1 MRIRAA
7 GFNGIA
13 AITWAADYLQKMS
26 GKLSVGLQLNGTS
39 PRSEKIASVAIGI
52 AGSANGRPFSI
63 GPMTAGKFK

>member
-13 AITWAADYLQKMS
+13 VITWAGEFPAKMT
-26 GKLSVGLQLNGTS
+26 GKSNVGLRLNDTS
-39 PRSEKIASVAIGI
+39 PRLEKTVFGAIGT
-52 AGSANGRPFSI
+52 AGGGKDRLFSI

>member
-39 PRSEKIASVAIGI
+39 PRLEKTVSGAIGT
-52 AGSANGRPFSI
+52 AGHGKNRLFSI
-63 GPMTAGKFK
+63 GLMTAGKCE